1 MNEVESAKNASLE
14 ETEALKSALR
24 NAEDA
29 LAGLELAPGAEAAP
43 SATSEEKPEAGFS
56 PAYTGYGEAP
66 EARLIEA
73 EGTEAEG
80 LTEALISGA
89 VLGSPDESAVAED
102 EVTESEPAG
111 QNPEGRAQALA
122 EAEQAL
128 TEARQAREA
137 AEAENARLT
146 EAMAEAEKALA
157 EAQEAGRTAQ
167 TEKEDLNKT
176 LAEAES
182 ALAEARKA
190 AETAQAERETLAVS
204 LKEAEDA
211 LEAQKAEISALNQKV
226 AELTEENET
235 LSSSLNEAQKANTDL
250 TASLAAEEAE
260 KAQLS
265 ARIEELNAALSDE
278 EAKNTQL
285 TAETETLAEQNQ
297 LLEQQAAD
305 LQGAAELDERLIT
318 SMPAPRLSWVKEEMP
333 SIDWARIRLN
343 SDGYPQLWLRATND
357 RGMNSLLIY
366 REYTDE
372 NGTLQQKLYTRYP
385 LNGEKIS
392 VRYRTLTEPGAYS
405 VVISDTAGEYQTF
418 GVLTTVEDI
427 DGNGV
432 IDTVTHAG
440 DHITLLELQNA
451 FSGAEPK

>member
-1 MNEVESAKNASLE
+1 M
-14 ETEALKSALR
+14 
-24 NAEDA
+24 
-29 LAGLELAPGAEAAP
+29 
-43 SATSEEKPEAGFS
+43 
-56 PAYTGYGEAP
+56 
-66 EARLIEA
+66 
-73 EGTEAEG
+73 
-80 LTEALISGA
+80 
-89 VLGSPDESAVAED
+89 
-102 EVTESEPAG
+102 
-111 QNPEGRAQALA
+111 
-122 EAEQAL
+122 
-128 TEARQAREA
+128 
-137 AEAENARLT
+137 
-146 EAMAEAEKALA
+146 
-157 EAQEAGRTAQ
+157 
-167 TEKEDLNKT
+167 
-176 LAEAES
+176 
-182 ALAEARKA
+182 
-190 AETAQAERETLAVS
+190 
-204 LKEAEDA
+204 
-211 LEAQKAEISALNQKV
+211 
-226 AELTEENET
+226 
-235 LSSSLNEAQKANTDL
+235 
-250 TASLAAEEAE
+250 AAEEAE
-260 KAQLS
+260 KAKLS
-265 ARIEELNAALSDE
+265 SRSEELNAALSDE

-297 LLEQQAAD
+297 QLEQQAAD